1 MRYSD
6 LGLWNVWKL
15 YAEVSTK
22 GSLQTQL
29 PLGEDS
35 HWWKHSPH
43 ILVICAEYLHR
54 ERGKCLVSC
63 FYKWERVPLHHR
75 SSFISF
81 CCFGEWCS
89 VPVSANFY
97 HKTIQKP
104 RKFVLLSFLDCFLVQ
119 EIRIVLWFSQALLC
133 ELTRTA
139 AAPVLQSPRGI
150 PPLWLPH
157 RGLRVLL
164 SAEKDGG
171 HPSYHT

>member
-81 CCFGEWCS
+81 CCFGDWCS
-89 VPVSANFY
+89 FPVSANFY
-97 HKTIQKP
+97 HTTIQKP
-104 RKFVLLSFLDCFLVQ
+104 RKFVLLSFLDCFFSPRNKDCPLVLSGPAVWADTHSCSTSVTEPQ
-119 EIRIVLWFSQALLC
+119 GY
-133 ELTRTA
+133 TA
-139 AAPVLQSPRGI
+139 AVAAPPWAEGLAFCWERWRSP
-150 PPLWLPH
+150 
-157 RGLRVLL
+157 
-164 SAEKDGG
+164 
-171 HPSYHT
+171 